1 MTPHLLHRIAV
12 MLLPLAIASA
22 QTAHSAETAI
32 DGLFSNATGKIQ
44 VRANAYSESPSRGD
58 LRSGSTEDASL
69 TLEST
74 LDWKT
79 WYRFDGGARFDV
91 AGWFE
96 YGSPH
101 GHRWTGG
108 FEPWQDDASES
119 RPAVLNE
126 FYVSLPVGD
135 FDLSAGK
142 TFLRNT
148 MAGLYSPADRYTP
161 ADYNNPT
168 EAKDMGVWQVR
179 GDYHTDHWTATVAL
193 LPVFQPSKFPIE
205 NSRWS
210 LNEAES
216 IIGVPL
222 PIGLPKG
229 SLSFDRDLPNEAAN
243 LFASL
248 RTRQQGW
255 DAFVS
260 AYYGYS
266 RDPVFAIGPSPGP
279 GTAQITMEYI
289 KGLDLSAGLSTTRGA
304 FEWHTE
310 ALYYN
315 PENDSDDTYIKGV
328 WGFTYRPEGLPGL
341 LGCNQIAF
349 SLDYAH
355 EWIIEEQNDARYF
368 LSSEPFR
375 FGRNT
380 LLAEAYFEIDV
391 RNELTLTLIQDF
403 EDRTDSIVRAK
414 YTHRFDNGLSVGL
427 VGEVFS
433 GEGLYFGDWSAN
445 DRLTLFA
452 EFDF

>member
-1 MTPHLLHRIAV
+1 MIHNLLKRIALT
-12 MLLPLAIASA
+12 LLPVAVASV
-22 QTAHSAETAI
+22 QTAHGAETTSAI
-32 DGLFSNATGKIQ
+32 DGLLSNAAGRIQ
-44 VRANAYSESPSRGD
+44 VRANAYTESPSRGD
-58 LRSGSTEDASL
+58 LRNGATEDSSL

-74 LDWKT
+74 LHWNT
-79 WYRFDGGARFDV
+79 WYRFDDGIRFDI

-101 GHRWTGG
+101 GQRWTGG
-108 FEPWQDDASES
+108 FKPWQDDASAS

-142 TFLRNT
+142 TFLRNS

-168 EAKDMGVWQVR
+168 ESKDMGIWQLR
-179 GDYHTDHWTATVAL
+179 SDYHTDHWTATLAI
-193 LPVFQPSKFPIE
+193 LPVFQPSKFPTE
-205 NSRWS
+205 DSRWF
-210 LNEAES
+210 LDGAES

-222 PIGLPKG
+222 PPFV
-229 SLSFDRDLPNEAAN
+229 SLGFDRDVPDEDVN

-248 RTRQQGW
+248 RTRQRGW

-260 AYYGYS
+260 AYYGYA
-266 RDPVFAIGPSPGP
+266 REPVFAIAPGP
-279 GTAQITMEYI
+279 VLGSAEITMSYI
-289 KGLDLSAGLSTTRGA
+289 KGLDLSAGLSTTRGS

-310 ALYYN
+310 ALYYD

-328 WGFTYRPEGLPGL
+328 WGFTYRPESLPDW
-341 LGCNQIAF
+341 LGCNQIVF
-349 SLDYAH
+349 TLDYAY
-355 EWIIEEQNDARYF
+355 EWIIEEQNDPRYF
-368 LSSEPFR
+368 LGSQPFR
-375 FGRNT
+375 FGLNT
-380 LLAEAYFEIDV
+380 LLAEAYFEIDA

-403 EDRTDSIVRAK
+403 EDRADSVVRAK
-414 YTHRFDNGLSVGL
+414 YAHRFDNGLSVGL
-427 VGEVFS
+427 IGEIFS

-445 DRLTLFA
+445 DRITLFA